1 MPTPSSGN
9 PISFLDIANEFGF
22 PVRKNLGAY
31 RIRQNVGT
39 LTDLPLDTGIP
50 QSVSIGSSS
59 IRFSNFYDKRLNIV
73 VDYTYPFSF
82 SSSET
87 ILPSS
92 VVSTTNLSAN
102 INDLNEGV
110 DNFNGVYATNS
121 ALNSNTNLVLG
132 FSTPPNFLKIG
143 SNLQT
148 FRARVRKNASG
159 GNTTTVRIRVRENGG
174 STLDTSSTFTITSTT
189 GENISFTWDASILN
203 SLNGADV
210 EIVIEQVSGGTSAT
224 ASSRRWIEID
234 TADWIAT
241 LSTLIAGG
249 KNGRQI
255 YNEGIYNVVI
265 GGASNGIEK
274 EPPIDPSQNYK
285 ITINLNTEY
294 GANKG
299 AITNCAFRTGNWRT
313 STGDAL
319 TSLRLE
325 LGAAAVLYGAGG
337 DGGNSNTDHNTDN
350 IADANP
356 GAAGLN
362 GTSALGIEYPTTVI
376 NRGRIQSGG
385 GGGGAGGSEFYRSG
399 KSNRR
404 STGGGG
410 GGGSGYEYSRGGLS
424 STNNSG
430 GGNQGSNGQRG
441 SFQTAG
447 NGGAGGANSGAG
459 GAGGVAAAGS
469 AGQSSSDQQGGA
481 GGSAGWAV
489 VIASSASP
497 TTPPIQ
503 NLVDGV
509 IVGNQ
514 TIDTPTTNA

>member
-22 PVRKNLGAY
+22 SARRNLGAY
-31 RIRQNVGT
+31 RISQNVGT
-39 LTDLPLDTGIP
+39 LTGLPLDTGIP
-50 QSVSIGSSS
+50 QSVAIGSSS

-82 SSSET
+82 SSSEI
-87 ILPSS
+87 ILPNS

-102 INDLNEGV
+102 INNLNEGV
-110 DNFNGVYATNS
+110 DNFNGVYATNT
-121 ALNSNTNLVLG
+121 ALAQNTFLVLG
-132 FSTPPNFLKIG
+132 FPTPPNVLQIG
-143 SNLQT
+143 ANLQT
-148 FRARVRKNASG
+148 FRARVRKNAAG

-174 STLDTSSTFTITSTT
+174 ITLDTSSTFTITSTT

-210 EIVIEQVSGGTSAT
+210 EIVIEQVSGGTGSN
-224 ASSRRWIEID
+224 RRWIEID

-265 GGASNGIEK
+265 GGASNGLEK
-274 EPPIDPSQNYK
+274 EVPIDPSQNYK

-299 AITNCAFRTGNWRT
+299 ARTNCAFRTGDWKT
-313 STGDAL
+313 GTGDAL
-319 TSLRLE
+319 TTLRLE
-325 LGAAAVLYGAGG
+325 LGPAAILYGAGG
-337 DGGNSNTDHNTDN
+337 DGGNSNTNHNTDN
-350 IADANP
+350 VPDPNP
-356 GAAGLN
+356 DAAGLN
-362 GTSALGIEYPTTVI
+362 GTSALGIDYPTTVI
-376 NRGRIQSGG
+376 NRGRIQAGG

-410 GGGSGYEYSRGGLS
+410 GGGAGYEYSGGGLS

-459 GAGGVAAAGS
+459 GAGGVAAPGS
-469 AGQSSSDQQGGA
+469 AGQSSNDQQGGA
-481 GGSAGWAV
+481 GGVAGWAV

-503 NLVDGV
+503 NLVDG
-509 IVGNQ
+509 IILGDQ
-514 TIDTPTTNA
+514 TIDTPTTNT

>member
-1 MPTPSSGN
+1 MPTPLSGN
-9 PISFLDIANEFGF
+9 PIRFIDIANEFGF
-22 PVRKNLGAY
+22 PVGKNLGAY
-31 RIRQNVGT
+31 RISQNVGT
-39 LTDLPLDTGIP
+39 LSNLPLDTDIP
-50 QSVSIGSSS
+50 QSVSIGSST
-59 IRFSNFYDKRLNIV
+59 IRFSNFYNKRLNIV
-73 VDYTYPFSF
+73 VDYTNPFSIPT
-82 SSSET
+82 SQT

-102 INDLNEGV
+102 INNLNEGV

-121 ALNSNTNLVLG
+121 ALNANTNLVLG
-132 FSTPPNFLKIG
+132 FPTPLNFLKVG

-159 GNTTTVRIRVRENGG
+159 GNATTVRIIVRENGG
-174 STLDTSSTFTITSTT
+174 IALATSSTFTITSTT
-189 GENISFTWDASILN
+189 GENISFTWDASILG
-203 SLNGADV
+203 LINGSDV
-210 EIVIEQVSGGTSAT
+210 EIVISQVSGGTGAT
-224 ASSRRWIEID
+224 VASRRWIETD
-234 TADWIAT
+234 TADWIAA

-265 GGASNGIEK
+265 GGVSNGIEK

-285 ITINLNTEY
+285 ITINLNTEC

-299 AITNCAFRTGNWRT
+299 AITNCAFRTGNWST
-313 STGDAL
+313 GTGDAL

-325 LGAAAVLYGAGG
+325 LGAGTVLYGAGG
-337 DGGNSNTDHNTDN
+337 DGGNSNTDHGTDN
-350 IADANP
+350 VPDLNP
-356 GAAGLN
+356 NAAGKN
-362 GTSALGIEYPTTVI
+362 GTSALGINYPTTVI
-376 NRGRIQSGG
+376 NRGRIQAGG
-385 GGGGAGGSEFYRSG
+385 GGGGAGGSDVYRSG
-399 KSNRR
+399 KSTRR

-410 GGGSGYEYSRGGLS
+410 GGGAGSEFSTRGLA

-430 GGNQGSNGQRG
+430 GGDQGSNGQRG

-447 NGGAGGANSGAG
+447 NGGGGGTNSGSG
-459 GAGGVAAAGS
+459 GSGGVAAAGL
-469 AGQSSSDQQGGA
+469 AGGNSSDQFGGA
-481 GGSAGWAV
+481 GGPAGWAV

-509 IVGNQ
+509 VLGSQ
-514 TIDTPTTNA
+514 TVDTPTTNA